1 MQIKFV
7 GEKLKQDL
15 LAPWVQKMGTF
26 SAEALAGLGAGNPS
40 ELLGGLFD
48 MDTESLEGGMDGM
61 ETMEAEGVRIAAAL
75 SSLCPDS
82 LFRIA
87 PR

>member
-26 SAEALAGLGAGNPS
+26 SAEALAGLGAENPS
-40 ELLGGLFD
+40 EVLGSFFD
-48 MDTESLEGGMDGM
+48 MDTESLEGGLYGM
-61 ETMEAEGVRIAAAL
+61 ATMGAEGVRIAAAL